1 MPFLETLD
9 PRTLAASAAIAGY
22 IFSFAF
28 WATLR
33 DEERLPGPEFWL
45 LTALLSSTA
54 FTMRAFQDFAPDLL
68 TRAAANVMLISAVF
82 FLWHGARVFYRRKTV
97 SIAWPLLGTLF
108 GVASNFVFVALIPS
122 TAARVGITSLAL
134 AAGAAL
140 AVGEFWHVRAKHRSP
155 GVVLAG
161 LALAVIASLLLVHAS
176 LSLIGASPPTSIE
189 RSAFNIASHL
199 LGVVLFMC
207 TLTGLLMAVNA
218 MRASQ
223 VRALAYIDQLTGVL
237 GRRGFFS
244 ATKRLASRTFPGG
257 VVFVFDVNEFKRI
270 NDTKGHETGDNI
282 LRVLTSSI
290 RQYAPPKS
298 LIARFGGD
306 EFIVFAREVES
317 PEAMTEQVKAAFSAR
332 SASVLAQRTLLQS
345 TKTPLTLA
353 SVAVGWAACTKL
365 DEASFSFAMHQ
376 ADREMYRVKIRRRGQ
391 NEPRLDNL

>member
-1 MPFLETLD
+1 MPYLETLD

-45 LTALLSSTA
+45 LTTLLSSTA
-54 FTMRAFQDFAPDLL
+54 FALRAFQDFAPDLI

-82 FLWHGARVFYRRKTV
+82 FLWHGARVFYRRKTA

-108 GVASNFVFVALIPS
+108 GVGSNFVFVALFPS
-122 TAARVGITSLAL
+122 SSARVGFTSFAL
-134 AAGAAL
+134 AVGAAL
-140 AVGEFWHVRAKHRSP
+140 AVREFWQVRSKHRSP

-161 LALAVIASLLLVHAS
+161 SALTVLALMLLVHAG
-176 LSLIGASPPTSIE
+176 LSLGGMSQPTSID
-189 RSAFNIASHL
+189 RSPINVASHL
-199 LGVVLFMC
+199 LGVIFFLC
-207 TLTGLLMAVNA
+207 TLTGILMAVNA

-244 ATKRLASRTFPGG
+244 ATKQLSSRTFPGG
-257 VVFVFDVNEFKRI
+257 FVFVFDINEFKRI

-306 EFIVFAREVES
+306 EFIVFAREIAS
-317 PEAMTEQVKAAFSAR
+317 PETMTEQVKAAFSAR
-332 SASVLAQRTLLQS
+332 SASVLAQNTLHQS
-345 TKTPLTLA
+345 GKTSLA
-353 SVAVGWAACTKL
+353 LATVSVGWAPCTQL
-365 DEASFSFAMHQ
+365 DEASFSFALHQ
-376 ADREMYRVKIRRRGQ
+376 ADREMYRVKIRRRGHS
-391 NEPRLDNL
+391 EPRLDNL